1 MFPAVTNKYV
11 SSCVYLICEGP
22 FNFHCFYNL
31 YLIQGFLLLKWPRW
45 VRVLVTRMIAIGPTL
60 SLAIISGANFSGW
73 NEMLNVLQSLQ
84 LPFALIPIITF
95 TGSYKIMGEFA
106 MGRYAVFSKY
116 CYSSFIDEK

>member
-1 MFPAVTNKYV
+1 M
-11 SSCVYLICEGP
+11 
-22 FNFHCFYNL
+22 
-31 YLIQGFLLLKWPRW
+31 LKWPRW

-60 SLAIISGANFSGW
+60 SLAIVSGANFSGW

-106 MGRYAVFSKY
+106 MSRSFHIILNSFTIVHSKNKI
-116 CYSSFIDEK
+116 SS